1 MATTFRPST
10 GPAAPTPVRVI
21 LNPAAAGGAA
31 LGSVE
36 AIGAALRSFDVRHDI
51 LLTRAPGHGT
61 ELARAAFADGAEI
74 IAVAGGDGT
83 LAEVVAAYVDDQGRP
98 VFPNGGGPELA
109 LLPIGGP
116 GDFARTLGLQGSLAE
131 AAARLKHGS
140 TRRIDLGIV
149 EARVSPDAMA
159 PAKRAFLSGASVGL
173 LGEALARLDVWA
185 SAGTDARRYG
195 TRFLGSRGK
204 LLVGAAR
211 AVVDQRTV
219 MVRVVVDGAPVFDG
233 AAVAVVVANGRYV
246 GSGLMIAPH
255 ADPGDGRLE
264 VVIVGDLPAARI
276 ARLVPKL
283 LRGSHLTEEG
293 VVVAA
298 GKSVV
303 VEPLRPWAR
312 VLVEADGAQA
322 GTLPLA
328 AQLVE
333 GALRFRV

>member
-1 MATTFRPST
+1 MATFRPSMA
-10 GPAAPTPVRVI
+10 PPAPTPVRVI

-61 ELARAAFADGAEI
+61 ELARAAFADGTQI

-83 LAEVVAAYVDDQGRP
+83 LAEVVAAYVDERGQVVTGAGP
-98 VFPNGGGPELA
+98 LPELA

-131 AAARLKHGS
+131 AAARLKHG
-140 TRRIDLGIV
+140 TARAIDLGIV
-149 EARVSPDAMA
+149 EARVSPDAST
-159 PAKRAFLSGASVGL
+159 PARRAFLSGASVGL

-195 TRFLGSRGK
+195 TRFLGTRGK
-204 LLVGAAR
+204 LLLGAAR

-219 MVRVVVDGAPVFDG
+219 LVRVTVDGTPVFDG

-246 GSGLMIAPH
+246 GGGLMIAPH

-264 VVIVGDLPAARI
+264 VVVVGDLPAAKI

-293 VVVAA
+293 VTIAA
-298 GKSVV
+298 GKHVV

-312 VLVEADGAQA
+312 VLVEADGAQV
-322 GTLPLA
+322 GTLPLEA
-328 AQLVE
+328 RLLP
-333 GALRFRV
+333 GALTFRV